1 MDDEFDLFGLGSLN
15 FDEEEGEETASIT
28 AAAEEEGGLTGIAAL
43 RERLFKREEE
53 SAAEAVKQRK
63 ALEQIQQA
71 KLNLLQAPSRKEALM
86 GLAQKLTAPRERD
99 DPRFFE
105 RRNLYTFLRDVG
117 EYGQEQKQAERER
130 QAKLIEL
137 QEKYAA
143 ESLKGAEAGQTRA
156 QQLAAQYLRE
166 PRTVAA
172 GTRDT
177 EFERLIKDLPPEEQ
191 ARMRRQRAEVMA
203 SRAPRAEKEEKTG
216 PEGEAAQILWAT
228 ETLANPSATAAQKDA
243 AKRILEKK
251 EPRDVRVERVKTEKY
266 ADTYLGR
273 VKDQNQF
280 TIPDIQ
286 SAIDQIDEGG
296 VFVAGN
302 IARIIRG
309 VPVIGQDATDLEKT
323 MESIQAK
330 VGFDKMLQLKETSP
344 TGSTGLGAVSNAEQ
358 RLLQA
363 VKGSLDKDQSPKN
376 LRKNLVR
383 LKDFYEKEVFD
394 LLDRE
399 AGIKGLTGIDE
410 TLSVIGQ
417 GKTES
422 ATPAAAPMID
432 PEAIRKERER
442 RNALRKA
449 GGG

>member
-1 MDDEFDLFGLGSLN
+1 MALPDEEDLFELS
-15 FDEEEGEETASIT
+15 EQMGE
-28 AAAEEEGGLTGIAAL
+28 AEEEGGLTDVAAL
-43 RERLFKREEE
+43 RERLFQREQE
-53 SAAEAVKQRK
+53 SASEAAKQRQV
-63 ALEQIQQA
+63 LEQIQQA
-71 KLNLLQAPSRKEALM
+71 KLKLLQAPSRKEALM
-86 GLAQKLTAPRERD
+86 GLAQKLSAPRERD
-99 DPRFFE
+99 DPRFYE
-105 RRNLYTFLRDVG
+105 RQNLYTFLRDIG
-117 EYGQEQKQAERER
+117 EYGSEQKAAERKR
-130 QAKLIEL
+130 QEDIAAL
-137 QEKYAA
+137 QEKYATEALRTA
-143 ESLKGAEAGQTRA
+143 ETGQTRA
-156 QQLAAQYLRE
+156 QQLAAQYLSRE
-166 PRTVAA
+166 PKTTAAARTS
-172 GTRDT
+172 
-177 EFERLIKDLPPEEQ
+177 EFERLIADLPPEEQ

-228 ETLANPSATAAQKDA
+228 ETLANPAATAAQKDA
-243 AKRILEKK
+243 ARRILEKK
-251 EPRDVRVERVKTEKY
+251 EPRDIRSDRVKTEKY

-273 VKDQNQF
+273 VKEQNQF

-309 VPVIGQDATDLEKT
+309 VPIIGQAATDLEKT

-383 LKDFYEKEVFD
+383 LKDFYEREVFE

-410 TLSVIGQ
+410 TLSTIGQ
-417 GKTES
+417 GGAE
-422 ATPAAAPMID
+422 PAAPAASAAPMVD
-432 PEAIRKERER
+432 LDAIRKERER